1 MRVCMHVCMIC
12 MYVDAVHGGESNA
25 STQSEMILA
34 GISGNLE
41 CLGWLSKV
49 CVYIYV
55 CMYVYTYV
63 CM

>member
-1 MRVCMHVCMIC
+1 MCVYICMYVCIYVC
-12 MYVDAVHGGESNA
+12 MYVDAVHGEGSNA

-49 CVYIYV
+49 CVYMYV
-55 CMYVYTYV
+55 CM
-63 CM
+63 